1 MSPCLTV
8 FACQISCFLH
18 LQWVFGPHMNDG
30 AVVDGWLAE
39 AIVTAAALSLL
50 NFVQVDVV
58 SPTPFSLT
66 N

>member
-1 MSPCLTV
+1 
-8 FACQISCFLH
+8 
-18 LQWVFGPHMNDG
+18 MNDG